1 MATRSLSS
9 RMAKQTPTLEHVAK
23 LAGVSQMTASRA
35 LNGRPGV
42 SRETRDEVL
51 RIASDIGY
59 VVNRTARKLSG
70 GRNGIIGI
78 ITPTLDT
85 QFASELILGAGRAA
99 RGAGLEML
107 VYTVFDEDRDTHHD
121 VLGLIQQFSDGILA
135 ILPRESLY
143 LEALTTAKVPVVVV
157 DQRGTLTGLPS
168 VSVDNYGGARLA
180 VEHLAELGHKRIA
193 FLAGDES
200 IEGVRDRQ
208 RGYHDTLA
216 RLGLPREASLVA
228 AGDLSQMMAF
238 DVTFDLLN
246 LAEPP
251 TAIFTANDQSAFGVI
266 AAIREAGL
274 RVPDDISVIG
284 FDDIPMA
291 EQFHPALTT
300 IRQPFQQM
308 ARSAVNTLLA
318 QIAGIDAAS
327 QRITLPAE
335 LVVRDSTGPARK
347 TARSSKRRPER
358 KRPTPSAASTRAR
371 AGRVIEKS

>member
-1 MATRSLSS
+1 MTSRTPST
-9 RMAKQTPTLEHVAK
+9 RMARQTPTLEHVAK

-59 VVNRTARKLSG
+59 VVNRTAQKLSG

-85 QFASELILGAGRAA
+85 QFSSELILGAGRAA
-99 RGAGLEML
+99 RGAGCEML
-107 VYTVFDEDRDTHHD
+107 VYTVFDEDRHTHHD
-121 VLGLIQQFSDGILA
+121 LLGLIQQFSDGILA
-135 ILPRESLY
+135 ILPRESLC
-143 LEALTTAKVPVVVV
+143 LEALATAKVPVVVV
-157 DQRGTLTGLPS
+157 DQRGTLTGFPS
-168 VSVDNYGGARLA
+168 VSVDNYGGACLA

-193 FLAGDES
+193 FLAGDET

-216 RLGLPREASLVA
+216 RLGLPREDSLVA

-284 FDDIPMA
+284 FDDIPMS

-335 LVVRDSTGPARK
+335 LVVRDSTGPVR
-347 TARSSKRRPER
+347 TRQRRVR
-358 KRPTPSAASTRAR
+358 HQIVST
-371 AGRVIEKS
+371 

>member
-1 MATRSLSS
+1 MATRKTSS
-9 RMAKQTPTLEHVAK
+9 GMAKQTPTLEHVAK

-35 LNGRPGV
+35 LNSRPGV
-42 SRETRDEVL
+42 SRATRDEVL

-59 VVNRTARKLSG
+59 AVNRTAQKLSG

-78 ITPTLDT
+78 ITPSLDT

-99 RGAGLEML
+99 RSAGCEIL
-107 VYTVFDEDRDTHHD
+107 VYTVFDEDRHTHPD

-135 ILPRESLY
+135 ILPRESLC
-143 LEALTTAKVPVVVV
+143 LDALANAKVPVVVV
-157 DQRGTLTGLPS
+157 DQRGTLTGFPS
-168 VSVDNYGGARLA
+168 VSIDNYGGARLA
-180 VEHLAELGHKRIA
+180 VEHLAGLGHKRIA
-193 FLAGDES
+193 FLAGDET

-216 RLGLPREASLVA
+216 RLGLPREDALVA

-238 DVTFDLLN
+238 DATFDLLN
-246 LAEPP
+246 LANPP
-251 TAIFTANDQSAFGVI
+251 TAIFSANDQSAFGVI
-266 AAIREAGL
+266 AALREAVL
-274 RVPDDISVIG
+274 HVPGDISVIG
-284 FDDIPMA
+284 FDDIPMS

-327 QRITLPAE
+327 QRIILPAE
-335 LVVRDSTGPARK
+335 LVVRDSTGPAP
-347 TARSSKRRPER
+347 TNSRSGRRPER
-358 KRPTPSAASTRAR
+358 KRPTRTATS
-371 AGRVIEKS
+371 

>member
-1 MATRSLSS
+1 MT
-9 RMAKQTPTLEHVAK
+9 KQTPTLADVAR

-42 SRETRDEVL
+42 SRETRDEIV

-59 VVNRTARKLSG
+59 VANRTAQKLSG

-85 QFASELILGAGRAA
+85 QFSSELILGAGRAA
-99 RGAGLEML
+99 RAAGSEVL
-107 VYTVFDEDRDTHHD
+107 VYTVSDDSRSHSD
-121 VLGLIQQFSDGILA
+121 VLGLVRQFSDGLLA
-135 ILPRESLY
+135 ILPRE
-143 LEALTTAKVPVVVV
+143 ALHLDALAAAHVPVVVI
-157 DQRGTLTGLPS
+157 DQRGTLNRFPS
-168 VSVDNYGGARLA
+168 VSVDNYGGACMA
-180 VEHLAELGHKRIA
+180 VEHLVKLGHQRIA
-193 FLAGDES
+193 FLGGDEL

-216 RLGLPREASLVA
+216 RYGLAQDPSLVA
-228 AGDLSQMMAF
+228 TGDLSQMTAF
-238 DVTFDLLN
+238 DVTFGLLN

-266 AAIREAGL
+266 AAVREAGL

-300 IRQPFQQM
+300 VRQPFQQM
-308 ARSAVNTLLA
+308 ASSAVNTLLA
-318 QIAGIDAAS
+318 QIAGVEAAS
-327 QRITLPAE
+327 QRITFPAE
-335 LVVRDSTGPARK
+335 LVVRASTGPAPS
-347 TARSSKRRPER
+347 ASAAQRRP
-358 KRPTPSAASTRAR
+358 RAEAVGR
-371 AGRVIEKS
+371 QGGAHGHGRVGQRKVS